1 MEGIRLDQEL
11 LLKSSSGLNRCGFES
26 HTFFILAY
34 SVTVSTKHFDCF
46 SLGSN
51 PDKPSNNCKYWKPIP
66 TPDQLVGR
74 LVKKALSVSSGEIHA
89 EKTMQDASTGNQP
102 DGFAYENFWMY
113 RSQVYLAYLGRRSTQ
128 VRILPIRQIFFKE
141 D

>member
-11 LLKSSSGLNRCGFES
+11 VLKTSSGSNRCEFES

-51 PDKPSNNCKYWKPIP
+51 PSKPTIIRVVEESGLSRWPWTLEYAGSNPAYPTNCPYNLTAKVLY
-66 TPDQLVGR
+66 
-74 LVKKALSVSSGEIHA
+74 
-89 EKTMQDASTGNQP
+89 
-102 DGFAYENFWMY
+102 F
-113 RSQVYLAYLGRRSTQ
+113 
-128 VRILPIRQIFFKE
+128 
-141 D
+141 

>member
-11 LLKSSSGLNRCGFES
+11 VLKTSSGLNRCEFES

-51 PDKPSNNCKYWKPIP
+51 PNNP
-66 TPDQLVGR
+66 TIEFPGNLRFSSKNTNCIFLVA
-74 LVKKALSVSSGEIHA
+74 KH
-89 EKTMQDASTGNQP
+89 
-102 DGFAYENFWMY
+102 GFMPH
-113 RSQVYLAYLGRRSTQ
+113 L
-128 VRILPIRQIFFKE
+128 

>member
-11 LLKSSSGLNRCGFES
+11 VLKTSSGSNRCEFES

-51 PDKPSNNCKYWKPIP
+51 PGKPTNNSGSRGVRFISLALDARVRRFESCLPDK
-66 TPDQLVGR
+66 
-74 LVKKALSVSSGEIHA
+74 
-89 EKTMQDASTGNQP
+89 
-102 DGFAYENFWMY
+102 
-113 RSQVYLAYLGRRSTQ
+113 
-128 VRILPIRQIFFKE
+128 LPL
-141 D
+141 